1 MKKLLATIA
10 LVISTST
17 GISIKETTAPSAV
30 VGTYDS
36 RAIAIAFIRSEQ
48 MSSYLQKQMA
58 DFGTLR
64 QRAVDQGD
72 HGLVQSLDELGP
84 AMQRKFHEQGFSGA
98 PIDDILAT
106 IESRLP
112 AIAKEAGVDLILSR
126 WEIDYRTSSAQ
137 ALDITEL
144 IAAEFK
150 PNEATLKAMHEIM
163 QTEIVPANQL
173 KSDD

>member
-10 LVISTST
+10 LVISTNA
-17 GISIKETTAPSAV
+17 GISIQETVAPTSV
-30 VGTYDS
+30 VGIYDS
-36 RAIAIAFIRSEQ
+36 RAVAIAFIRSEQ
-48 MSSYLQKQMA
+48 MSKYLQKQMA

-72 HGLVQSLDELGP
+72 HGLVKSLDELGP

-98 PIDDILAT
+98 SIDDILAT

-126 WEIDYRTSSAQ
+126 WEIDYRTSNAQ
-137 ALDITEL
+137 ALDITEQ
-144 IAAEFK
+144 IAAEFQ
-150 PNEATLKAMHEIM
+150 PNEATLKTMREIM
-163 QTEIVPANQL
+163 KTEIVPASQL

>member
-10 LVISTST
+10 LVLSTST

-36 RAIAIAFIRSEQ
+36 RAIAIAFIRSEK
-48 MSSYLQKQMA
+48 MSEYLQKQMA

-72 HGLVQSLDELGP
+72 HDLVKSLDEIGP

-98 PIDDILAT
+98 SIDDILAT

-126 WEIDYRTSSAQ
+126 WEIDYRSSSAQ
-137 ALDITEL
+137 ALDLTEL

-150 PNEATLKAMHEIM
+150 PNEATLKAMREIM
-163 QTEIVPANQL
+163 KTEIVPANQL